1 MSNPY
6 YNKTGNP
13 ASGSTGSS
21 SLMRAEFSLI
31 GAGFDL
37 LPTLSGNASAVLQI
51 NAGGTAIGVLSKT
64 FSLGDDFTTSGAYNL
79 TLTATATTSITLP
92 ATGTVS
98 TLTGTETLTNKTV
111 TSPAISAPA
120 FSGTASFCSIS
131 NLTLTTPTFTSCTF
145 SNCTFPSPVL
155 AGTPTGTM
163 VAQSGTGTFTFTT
176 PTITTPTLSYPT
188 VSSGAITLTSGQIK
202 FNASSQGYS
211 AGNQFAHYKEGTWT
225 PAVKAPGTTTY
236 TTQTGTYT
244 RIGNMV
250 TVHCHL
256 VLNTVDASATKYRIT
271 GLPYQCHW
279 NGASGSPVHFLSV
292 PTAIVEALAWTQS
305 ASTEIYIMGVD
316 GTGGNQYVLES
327 GVTVA
332 FSLSYMTLDQ

>member
-1 MSNPY
+1 MPNPY

-13 ASGSTGSS
+13 ASGSAGSS

-98 TLTGTETLTNKTV
+98 TLAGTETLTNKIF
-111 TSPAISAPA
+111 SAPAISAPA
-120 FSGTASFCSIS
+120 FSGTTTFTWFSD
-131 NLTLTTPTFTSCTF
+131 LTLTTPTFTSCTF

-163 VAQSGTGTFTFTT
+163 VAQYSTGAFTFTT

-188 VSSGAITLTSGQIK
+188 VASGAITLTSGQIK

-211 AGNQFAHYKEGTWT
+211 SGNQFANYKEGTWT
-225 PAVKAPGTTTY
+225 PAVKNPGTTTY

-250 TVHCHL
+250 TVYCHL
-256 VLNTVDASATKYRIT
+256 VLNTVDASATKEHIT
-271 GLPYQCHW
+271 GLPYECHW
-279 NGASGSPVHFLSV
+279 NGATGSPVHFLSV

-305 ASTEIYIMGVD
+305 SSTEVYIIGLD
-316 GTGGNQYVLES
+316 ATGGGQLVLES

-332 FSLSYMTLDQ
+332 FSLSYMTFDQ